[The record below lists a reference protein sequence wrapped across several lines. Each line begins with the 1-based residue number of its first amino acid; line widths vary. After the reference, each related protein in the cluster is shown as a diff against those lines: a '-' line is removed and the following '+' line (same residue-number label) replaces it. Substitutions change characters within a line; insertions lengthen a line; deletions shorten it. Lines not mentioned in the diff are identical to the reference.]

1 MTRNVAVAC
10 FKATHDHRISRPL
23 SLGSAVSL
31 KGQGK
36 LFWARLEF
44 HVHWPF
50 KLLFMKGAGYL
61 CSFPAFG
68 ITQLSPS
75 GSGKKKTLKITVLP
89 TPLQRLRHTAAFTY
103 TDLLSTPRRN
113 FSSSN
118 RSHLV
123 MHKQRQ
129 QLTHLHSPGEWAG
142 IVLFLGTLATTAR
155 PAGLWAPSL
164 SPYLSCF

>member
-1 MTRNVAVAC
+1 
-10 FKATHDHRISRPL
+10 
-23 SLGSAVSL
+23 
-31 KGQGK
+31 
-36 LFWARLEF
+36 
-44 HVHWPF
+44 
-50 KLLFMKGAGYL
+50 MKGAGYL

-164 SPYLSCF
+164 SPYLSCFQLEVAFYSGWPYIWNNIVQSLRKILFPKSQESRTRSLMK